1 MKECILA
8 EHEVWADV
16 PGYAG
21 LYEVSNFGR
30 IRSLTRTTTQRN
42 NGKYR
47 VHTYSGKIL
56 SLSEDEN
63 GYLRAHVSKN
73 GKDETMLMHR
83 IGRIRFLRAKT
94 RMRHCESFGLQPEQQ
109 QGG

>member
-42 NGKYR
+42 NGK
-47 VHTYSGKIL
+47 HG
-56 SLSEDEN
+56 
-63 GYLRAHVSKN
+63 
-73 GKDETMLMHR
+73 
-83 IGRIRFLRAKT
+83 
-94 RMRHCESFGLQPEQQ
+94 
-109 QGG
+109 

>member
-73 GKDETMLMHR
+73 GKDDNADAPNC
-83 IGRIRFLRAKT
+83 RIRFLRAKT

>member
-56 SLSEDEN
+56 SLSEDEM
-63 GYLRAHVSKN
+63 GTCGPTYQK
-73 GKDETMLMHR
+73 T
-83 IGRIRFLRAKT
+83 GRT
-94 RMRHCESFGLQPEQQ
+94 RQC
-109 QGG
+109 

>member
-73 GKDETMLMHR
+73 GKDETMLMPPNWSHP
-83 IGRIRFLRAKT
+83 FSASQNPDATL
-94 RMRHCESFGLQPEQQ
+94 
-109 QGG
+109 